1 MKSDKMRI
9 GLWGVGRH
17 AERRLL
23 PAFRG
28 CENAMLSSVHTRDIE
43 IGGRISEQFDCVYH
57 ADVSEFLEDP
67 NIDAVVICTPT
78 GLHHSH
84 ALRALS
90 SGKHILVEKPFT
102 HSGKTTVELYALAH
116 QKNLIVMD
124 GLMYLFHPQFQ
135 GLVDTVESG
144 SLGSIRSVSIRF
156 GLPGVTA
163 NTFRSQRELGG
174 GASLDML
181 CYPLSL
187 AYQICTTPPTLVAS
201 EVIQSRNSDVDS
213 GGWCILRSGGLLLDA
228 HWGTE
233 LAYKNDLSIWGSNR
247 SLHCQRIFT
256 KEPSYKSQVQ
266 FFDSGGAKEKIFKTG
281 SADAYSLMLDK
292 FASDIKV
299 SRHDLEAEKASIW
312 CAEMTSAI
320 MG

>member
-116 QKNLIVMD
+116 QKNLIAMD

-135 GLVDTVESG
+135 GLVDSVKSG
-144 SLGSIRSVSIRF
+144 SLGSIRSASIRF
-156 GLPGVTA
+156 GLPGVSA
-163 NTFRSQRELGG
+163 NTFRSKRELGG

-187 AYQICTTPPTLVAS
+187 AYQICTTPPILVAS
-201 EVIQSRNSDVDS
+201 EVIKTQNSDVDS
-213 GGWCILRSGGLLLDA
+213 GGWCILRSGNLVLDA
-228 HWGTE
+228 RWGTG

-247 SLHCQRIFT
+247 SLHCPRVFT
-256 KEPSYKSQVQ
+256 KEPSFKSEIQL
-266 FFDSGGAKEKIFKTG
+266 FDLVGSKEKTLKTG
-281 SADAYSLMLDK
+281 CADAYSLMLDK
-292 FASDIKV
+292 FASDIRLG
-299 SRHDLEAEKASIW
+299 RHDLEAVKASVW
-312 CAEMTSAI
+312 CAKMTSAI
-320 MG
+320 IE

>member
-1 MKSDKMRI
+1 MKSHKLKI

-23 PAFRG
+23 PAIRG
-28 CENAMLSSVHTRDIE
+28 CKHAMLSSIHTRDIE
-43 IGGRISEQFDCVYH
+43 IGSRISEQFDCVYH

-67 NIDAVVICTPT
+67 NTDAVIICTPT
-78 GLHHSH
+78 GAHQSH

-102 HSGKTTVELYALAH
+102 HSGKATVELYSLAR
-116 QKNLIVMD
+116 QKNLIAME

-135 GLVDTVESG
+135 GLLDAVKSG

-156 GLPGVTA
+156 GLPGVIA
-163 NTFRSQRELGG
+163 NTFRAQRKLGG
-174 GASLDML
+174 GATLDML

-187 AYQICTTPPTLVAS
+187 AYQICTNPPILVAS
-201 EVIQSRNSDVDS
+201 EVIQSQNSDVDS
-213 GGWCILRSGGLLLDA
+213 GGWCILRSGNLLLDA

-247 SLHCQRIFT
+247 SLNCPRVFT
-256 KEPSYKSQVQ
+256 KEPSFKSQIQ
-266 FFDSGGAKEKIFKTG
+266 FFDSGGAKEKTLKTG
-281 SADAYSLMLDK
+281 SANAYSLMLDK

-320 MG
+320 M